1 MTDLELIT
9 LHLPPS
15 LEDGCTELLLE
26 HEATRTFS
34 SVPARGHGESDGRL
48 SVAEQVS
55 GWRREVRI
63 EVLVAGA
70 DRRGLLAALRAA
82 LGTEA
87 VRYRVH
93 PVLEAG
99 DFAPRD

>member
-9 LHLPPS
+9 LHLPPA
-15 LEDGCTELLLE
+15 LEDGCLELLLE

-34 SVPARGHGESDGRL
+34 SVPARGHGEATGEL
-48 SVAEQVS
+48 NLAEQVS

-63 EVLVAGA
+63 EVLVAVP
-70 DRRGLLAALRAA
+70 DRPALLAALRER
-82 LGTEA
+82 LPTEA

-93 PVLEAG
+93 AVVEAG
-99 DFAPRD
+99 DLGHGP

>member
-9 LHLPPS
+9 LHLPTT

-26 HEATRTFS
+26 HGATRTFS
-34 SVPARGHGESDGRL
+34 SVPARGHGEATGEL
-48 SVAEQVS
+48 NLAERVS

-63 EVLVAGA
+63 EVLVAAA
-70 DRRGLLAALRAA
+70 DRSALLAALRERMP
-82 LGTEA
+82 TEA

-93 PVLEAG
+93 AVLDAG
-99 DFAPRD
+99 NLGSP